1 MTIEGVNNR
10 ETYQPIHFGM
20 REGTT
25 TDILFLQDNG
35 MLLKYD
41 FNKIQ
46 EKSRRV
52 DRKIVEVSPQDN
64 WKMTTRTVDYTT
76 KSLICYE
83 HSRAM
88 MRIYDFY

>member
-1 MTIEGVNNR
+1 MK
-10 ETYQPIHFGM
+10 
-20 REGTT
+20 EGTV

-41 FNKIQ
+41 FNKKQ
-46 EKSRRV
+46 ESTRRV
-52 DRKIVEVSPQDN
+52 DRKLVEVSPQDN
-64 WKMTTRTVDYTT
+64 WKMTTRTVDCTT